1 MFTGLVQ
8 SQGIIS
14 AIEDGPPRRL
24 TVATQ
29 WQADD
34 LVLGASVAHA
44 GCCLTIVDS
53 GLGWH
58 VVEVSDETVR
68 VTTLGSWT
76 VGTPVNLERSLR
88 MGDELG
94 GHLVTG
100 HVDGLGRLIAR
111 HDAGG
116 YTHMQFCAP
125 DDLAPMIAAKG
136 SITLDGVSLTVNR
149 VDGAMFE
156 VAIIPHT
163 AAVTTLGGLQVGDQV
178 HMEVDLLARYIAR
191 QMDCQRLQKDMS

>member
-8 SQGIIS
+8 DLGTIS
-14 AIEDGPPRRL
+14 AIENGPPRRF

-29 WQADD
+29 WDASN
-34 LVLGASVAHA
+34 LILGASVAHA
-44 GCCLTIVDS
+44 GCCLTVVDV

-58 VVEVSDETVR
+58 VVEVSDETLR
-68 VTTLGSWT
+68 VTTLGAWA
-76 VGTPVNLERSLR
+76 VGTQVNLERSLR

-116 YTHMQFCAP
+116 YTHMRFAAP

-136 SITLDGVSLTVNR
+136 SITIDGVSLTVNR
-149 VDGAMFE
+149 VDGAAFE

-163 AAVTTLGGLQVGDQV
+163 AAVTTLGTVQVGDAV
-178 HMEVDLLARYIAR
+178 HLEVDLLARYIAR
-191 QMDCQRLQKDMS
+191 QLACQRSEKVS